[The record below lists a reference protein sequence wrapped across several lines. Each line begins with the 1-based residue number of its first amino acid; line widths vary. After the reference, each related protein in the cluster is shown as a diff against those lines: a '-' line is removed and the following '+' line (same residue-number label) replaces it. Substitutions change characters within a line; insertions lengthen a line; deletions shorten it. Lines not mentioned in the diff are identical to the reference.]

1 MNMSHFPKV
10 LVGGKNDVSI
20 FPQVILEGK
29 MIHPVFP
36 KKSTWGKNDSSIF
49 PQVTGNERVG
59 ILSLCKRPGGISV
72 RSTNASW
79 NGKELEQGMRKIML
93 ALNLSAPDSK
103 CTVMP

>member
-59 ILSLCKRPGGISV
+59 ILSLCKRPGGISSIDERIV
-72 RSTNASW
+72 EWKRIGARHEEDNARFKSF
-79 NGKELEQGMRKIML
+79 G
-93 ALNLSAPDSK
+93 
-103 CTVMP
+103 T